1 MPAKHEARE
10 AESAQAQTLLTMS
23 WSIFKNALTYRG
35 GAQGRV
41 ISDARTRAAKRL
53 ERDDFS
59 SNRHPALGYCW
70 SMIFSENRY
79 PLFGIML

>member
-1 MPAKHEARE
+1 LKLPHYPIARE
-10 AESAQAQTLLTMS
+10 RA
-23 WSIFKNALTYRG
+23 
-35 GAQGRV
+35 
-41 ISDARTRAAKRL
+41 RAAAANFRRALRYHAGVPARGWL

-59 SNRHPALGYCW
+59 SNRHPALAYYW